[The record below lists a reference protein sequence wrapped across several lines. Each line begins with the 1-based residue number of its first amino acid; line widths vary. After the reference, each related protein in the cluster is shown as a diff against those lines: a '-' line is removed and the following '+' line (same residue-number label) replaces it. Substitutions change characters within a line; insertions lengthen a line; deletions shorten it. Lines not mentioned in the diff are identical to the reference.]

1 MSLVEDLARQC
12 QQCRDTK
19 LILKRM
25 RCRLVSFVI
34 FDLQTSVDLLPPTQL
49 RVFTPIRRP

>member
-1 MSLVEDLARQC
+1 MSLVEDLTRQC

-19 LILKRM
+19 LILKRL